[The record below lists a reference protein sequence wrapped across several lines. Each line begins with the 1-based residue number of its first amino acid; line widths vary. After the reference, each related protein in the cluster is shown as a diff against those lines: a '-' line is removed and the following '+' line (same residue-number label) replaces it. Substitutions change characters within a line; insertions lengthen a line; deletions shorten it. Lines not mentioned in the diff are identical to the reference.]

1 MQKNQNAIFLH
12 GFPEL
17 SYSYRYLLKN
27 FAEEGYY
34 CIAPDQRGYGRTSQ
48 RKISKD
54 LLSNYSILNLAKDI
68 FFLLCRL
75 KLKKINLVGHDF
87 GSYVAGYFCS
97 TMSNLCKIYSNYEYA
112 FCEEFSKK
120 KHLLILKKLIMSL
133 DL

>member
-1 MQKNQNAIFLH
+1 MVLTTFLESGNLNEEKSNAIFFLH

-17 SYSYRYLLKN
+17 SYSYRYLLNN

-68 FFLLCRL
+68 FFY
-75 KLKKINLVGHDF
+75 
-87 GSYVAGYFCS
+87 SAGL
-97 TMSNLCKIYSNYEYA
+97 N
-112 FCEEFSKK
+112 
-120 KHLLILKKLIMSL
+120 
-133 DL
+133 